1 MSENSKEIPQ
11 PILLTND
18 RDGFSRYRCPICKMA
33 FGVLPAITLKYCF
46 NCGQRVTW
54 AVRTTVDATIK
65 MEE

>member
-1 MSENSKEIPQ
+1 MSENPKEIPQ

-33 FGVLPAITLKYCF
+33 FGVSPAITVKYCF
-46 NCGQRVTW
+46 NCGQRVSW
-54 AVRTTVDATIK
+54 AVRKAGGITIK